1 MLRVVELKETVL
13 DSHLQENAYKIKDL
27 TEHII
32 EELQL
37 RPEINK
43 DDYNYLEIVL
53 EKTKTNLQKSYMVM
67 KLQ

>member
-1 MLRVVELKETVL
+1 MLRVVELKETIL
-13 DSHLQENAYKIKDL
+13 DSHLQENAYKIKNL
-27 TEHII
+27 TERII

-37 RPEINK
+37 HSEINK

>member
-1 MLRVVELKETVL
+1 MLRVVELKEIVI
-13 DSHLQENAYKIKDL
+13 DSSVYENAYKIKDL
-27 TEHII
+27 TERII

-37 RPEINK
+37 HPEINK

>member
-13 DSHLQENAYKIKDL
+13 DSSVYENAYKIKDL
-27 TEHII
+27 SEHII

-37 RPEINK
+37 HPEINK

-67 KLQ
+67 KL

>member
-13 DSHLQENAYKIKDL
+13 DSHLQENAYKIRDL
-27 TEHII
+27 TERII

-37 RPEINK
+37 HPEINK
-43 DDYNYLEIVL
+43 NDYDDLEIVL

>member
-1 MLRVVELKETVL
+1 MLRVVELKEIVI
-13 DSHLQENAYKIKDL
+13 DSSVYENAYKIKDL
-27 TEHII
+27 TERII

-37 RPEINK
+37 HPEINK
-43 DDYNYLEIVL
+43 DDYNYLEIIL

>member
-27 TEHII
+27 TECII

-37 RPEINK
+37 HPEINK
-43 DDYNYLEIVL
+43 NDYNYLEIVL

>member
-13 DSHLQENAYKIKDL
+13 DSNLQENAYKIKDL
-27 TEHII
+27 TERII
-32 EELQL
+32 EGLQL
-37 RPEINK
+37 HPEINK